1 MNLSLFQGQGALA
14 DAARGNIYQ
23 VLEINVNSHAGSK
36 RCTLKVAKNVQVH
49 VDRVYSNH
57 HLGRFA

>member
-1 MNLSLFQGQGALA
+1 MNISPYQERDALINA
-14 DAARGNIYQ
+14 VRDNIYQ